1 MPASMMIAPVGGS
14 WKVSGNKMEIA
25 PTGPIPGKT
34 PINVPIK
41 QPPKI
46 SARFGSSKATDKP

>member
-1 MPASMMIAPVGGS
+1 MMIAPVGGS